1 MRTNL
6 LDYISLPP
14 EVTPF
19 EANYL
24 AKTNRVAL
32 AFFWAHLPL
41 LSVIA
46 WFNDTKPLV
55 AVALVC
61 AVLFGPTVAY
71 LKLRNPRNVSVIYG
85 VTAMAMGALLVHFG
99 QGPVQI
105 EMHFYFFAL
114 IALLALFGNPKVIV
128 AAATTAAAH
137 HALLW
142 LLLPKSV
149 FNYDAPLWVVAVHAA
164 FVVLESVG
172 ACYMARSFFDNVIQ
186 LEVIV
191 RARTTAL
198 ERSEAAM
205 RAVLDN
211 VNEGFALVDSS
222 ANICSDPSA
231 PMVAWLGKPEKE
243 HESVFDA
250 FARISPSFGERSRS
264 DWLQIDDG
272 FLPVELALDQMP
284 KRIETE
290 DRILDVAYKPIE
302 KDGQPIQFL
311 VTLADVTTAVET
323 ERAERGHRETMS
335 LLKQVLC
342 DRMAF
347 LDFFDEMASLVAQAT
362 EAKEKNDQ
370 VGFKRAVHTLKG
382 NAGSLGLGSLAKA
395 CHVVEDGLENDS
407 EVQATALYEALVRRW
422 SEIALEVKRLAGTDK
437 RVIEVE
443 PTKLEDLELA
453 VCSQVE
459 CERLQRMVRD
469 LRLEPT
475 QSRLDALAEYA
486 RSIAGRL
493 EKSVEVRVESNGVR
507 VGHEWS
513 GFWSALQHAVRNS
526 VDHGVES
533 PDRRLAAGK
542 SETALVR
549 ISTVAEGDSVVVE
562 LSDDGGG
569 IDWDGLAKRAS
580 EKGLPSETREDL
592 IAALFAQGVS
602 TAAVVSDLS
611 GRGVGMG
618 ALLEA
623 VESRGGRIEVDSTP
637 GVGTRIR
644 CVLPVDVR
652 PNQVSERRV
661 VASKSAA

>member
-1 MRTNL
+1 MKNVLR
-6 LDYISLPP
+6 DHVSLPS

-19 EANYL
+19 EAAYL

-32 AFFWAHLPL
+32 AFFWLHLPL
-41 LSVIA
+41 FTAVA

-61 AVLFGPTVAY
+61 AVLFGPTLAY
-71 LKLRNPRNVSVIYG
+71 LKLQNPRNVSVIYG

-250 FARISPSFGERSRS
+250 FGRLSPSFGERSRA
-264 DWLQIDDG
+264 DWGQMDDG

-290 DRILDVAYKPIE
+290 ERVLDVAYKPIE
-302 KDGQPIQFL
+302 KPGQPIQFL
-311 VTLADVTTAVET
+311 VTLGDVTAAVAT

-335 LLKQVLC
+335 LLKQVLT

-347 LDFFDEMASLVAQAT
+347 LDFFEEMASLVAQAT

-395 CHVVEDGLENDS
+395 CHVVEDSLENES
-407 EVQATALYEALVRRW
+407 EVEASSLYEALVRRW
-422 SEIALEVKRLAGTDK
+422 SEIAVDVKRLAGTDK
-437 RVIEVE
+437 RVIEIE
-443 PTKLEDLELA
+443 PNKLEDLELA
-453 VCSQVE
+453 VCDQVE
-459 CERLQRMVRD
+459 SERLCRMVRD
-469 LRLEPT
+469 LRLEAT
-475 QSRLDALAEYA
+475 QARLDALAEYA
-486 RSIAGRL
+486 RSIAVRL
-493 EKSVEVRVESNGVR
+493 EKKVEVRVESNGVR
-507 VGHEWS
+507 VGPEWS

-526 VDHGVES
+526 LDHGVET
-533 PDRRLAAGK
+533 PDLRVAGGK

-549 ISTVAEGDSVVVE
+549 ITTEYDGEDVTVD
-562 LSDDGGG
+562 LIDDGAG
-569 IDWDGLAKRAS
+569 IDWERLARRAV
-580 EKGLPSETREDL
+580 EKGLPAETREDL
-592 IAALFAQGVS
+592 VAALFAQGVS
-602 TAAVVSDLS
+602 TAQSVSDLS

-623 VESRGGRIEVDSTP
+623 VQSRGGRLEVESTP
-637 GVGTRIR
+637 MVGTKIR

-652 PNQVSERRV
+652 AKCGSERRLV
-661 VASKSAA
+661 SAA

>member
-1 MRTNL
+1 MRTKL
-6 LDYISLPP
+6 FDYISLPP

-19 EANYL
+19 EASYL

-41 LSVIA
+41 LSAIA

-55 AVALVC
+55 AVGLVC
-61 AVLFGPTVAY
+61 AVLFGPTLAY
-71 LKLRNPRNVSVIYG
+71 FFLRNPRNVSVIYG

-114 IALLALFGNPKVIV
+114 IALLALFGNPKVVV

-172 ACYMARSFFDNVIQ
+172 AVYMARSFFDNVIQ

-191 RARTTAL
+191 RARTAAL
-198 ERSEAAM
+198 ERSEGAM

-211 VNEGFALVDSS
+211 VNEGFAIVDSS
-222 ANICSDPSA
+222 SKICSDPSA
-231 PMVAWLGKPEKE
+231 PMVAWLGRGEE
-243 HESVFDA
+243 RESVFDA
-250 FARISPSFGERSRS
+250 FARLSPTFAERSRA

-272 FLPVELALDQMP
+272 FLPVELTLDQMP
-284 KRIETE
+284 KRIETDE
-290 DRILDVAYKPIE
+290 RILDVAYKPIE
-302 KDGQPIQFL
+302 KPGQPIQFL
-311 VTLADVTTAVET
+311 VTLADVTAAVAT

-335 LLKQVLC
+335 LLKQVLT

-347 LDFFDEMASLVAQAT
+347 LDFVAEMASLVAQAT
-362 EAKEKNDQ
+362 EAKENGDQ
-370 VGFKRAVHTLKG
+370 IAFKRAVHTLKG

-395 CHVVEDGLENDS
+395 CHVVEDSLENES
-407 EVQATALYEALVRRW
+407 EVEASVVFESLVRRW
-422 SEIALEVKRLAGTDK
+422 FEIAGEVKRLAGTDR
-437 RVIEVE
+437 RVIEIE
-443 PTKLEDLELA
+443 PNKLEDLELA
-453 VCSQVE
+453 VCDRVE
-459 CERLQRMVRD
+459 SERLRRMVRD
-469 LRLEPT
+469 LRLEPA

-493 EKSVEVRVESNGVR
+493 EKQVEVRVESNGVR
-507 VGHEWS
+507 VGHDWS

-526 VDHGVES
+526 IDHGVEF
-533 PDRRLAAGK
+533 PDQRLANGK
-542 SETALVR
+542 SETAVVR
-549 ISTVAEGDSVVVE
+549 ISTEVDGDVVTVE

-569 IDWDGLAKRAS
+569 IDWGTLARRAID
-580 EKGLPSETREDL
+580 KGLPAVTHEDL
-592 IAALFAQGVS
+592 VAALFAQGVS
-602 TAAVVSDLS
+602 TAAEVSDLS

-623 VESRGGRIEVDSTP
+623 VESRGGRIEIASTP
-637 GVGTRIR
+637 GAGTRIR
-644 CVLPVDVR
+644 CVLPVDAR
-652 PNQVSERRV
+652 SNQISERRV
-661 VASKSAA
+661 VAAQSAAE